1 MPKWR
6 GTGYYYSRYRPT
18 LSHTLLFLVLLTAGA
33 HRLVMQLNYNRDIQR
48 IRYFERAA
56 RVSAGSKSPATGEKD
71 QGAGAK
77 AARRRKVKVPMV
89 EGRDN
94 TGYLDLIV
102 VGDEVFL
109 VRATLIVSVGSADGT
124 AERGRNGIAAVKP
137 DHSAIILPHLA
148 IHTISLPR
156 AQSRVVPTTICSGF
170 ASQAASGGFG

>member
-56 RVSAGSKSPATGEKD
+56 RISAGSKSPATGEKD
-71 QGAGAK
+71 QAAGAK

-109 VRATLIVSVGSADGT
+109 VRAMLSASTGFADNRDTEDAGS
-124 AERGRNGIAAVKP
+124 ERQTTRNGACAYA
-137 DHSAIILPHLA
+137 HILIP
-148 IHTISLPR
+148 
-156 AQSRVVPTTICSGF
+156 
-170 ASQAASGGFG
+170 GGRTLFF